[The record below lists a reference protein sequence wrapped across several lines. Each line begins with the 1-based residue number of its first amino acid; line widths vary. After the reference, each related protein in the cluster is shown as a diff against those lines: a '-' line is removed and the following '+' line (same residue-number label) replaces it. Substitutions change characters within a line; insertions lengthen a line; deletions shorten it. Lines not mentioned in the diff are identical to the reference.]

1 MIKHYLTSSEAAQY
15 IEDTISQPV
24 SYYDLDNLIRA
35 EAITPPDLIA
45 GRRLWS
51 LNHLKE
57 ACKAM
62 RVRRAKRPVL
72 AEKRIRRGNMWD

>member
-15 IEDTISQPV
+15 IEETIGQPI

-35 EAITPPDLIA
+35 EAITPPELVA

-51 LNHLKE
+51 SEHLKE

-72 AEKRIRRGNMWD
+72 AEKRIRRGTCRD